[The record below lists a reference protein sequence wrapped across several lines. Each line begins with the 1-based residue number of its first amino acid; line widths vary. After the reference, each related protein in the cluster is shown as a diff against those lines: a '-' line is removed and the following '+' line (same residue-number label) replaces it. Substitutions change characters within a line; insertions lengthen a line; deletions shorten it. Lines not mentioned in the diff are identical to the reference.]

1 MIAAE
6 KTDGAV
12 PKPTSDGSLVTV
24 KVYTR
29 HTHSC
34 AKRDRPDWA
43 RCHCVKW
50 LYIYRNGKDKFDQ
63 RQDPQVGKSGTK
75 SPRTP

>member
-12 PKPTSDGSLVTV
+12 PKPASDGSLVTV

-29 HTHSC
+29 HTHI
-34 AKRDRPDWA
+34 A
-43 RCHCVKW
+43 RSETGRTGQMP
-50 LYIYRNGKDKFDQ
+50 L
-63 RQDPQVGKSGTK
+63 RQMAVYLP
-75 SPRTP
+75 

>member
-1 MIAAE
+1 LRKFAGGSGQMIAAE

-29 HTHSC
+29 HTHIARSETGRTGRDAIAANGC
-34 AKRDRPDWA
+34 ISTVTAK
-43 RCHCVKW
+43 
-50 LYIYRNGKDKFDQ
+50 I
-63 RQDPQVGKSGTK
+63 S
-75 SPRTP
+75 